1 MIKGYRM
8 VSVYILKLEQGK
20 YYVGKTHNPQITL
33 DSSSHS
39 NIGWT
44 TLYKPIKIIEIIPD
58 CDNKEVDKYTRQ
70 YMSKYGIDNV
80 RGGIFVS
87 NELDQATVEHLRRT
101 IKNKNKYTCCCIT

>member
-1 MIKGYRM
+1 M

-20 YYVGKTHNPQITL
+20 YYVGKTNHPQFTL
-33 DSSSHS
+33 DASFNS

-44 TLYKPIKIIEIIPD
+44 TLYKPIKVMEIIPD
-58 CDNKEVDKYTRQ
+58 CHISDVDKYTRQ
-70 YMSKYGIDNV
+70 YMEKYGIENV

-101 IKNKNKYTCCCIT
+101 IKNKNKCTCCCIS